1 MPLLLLSKGTA
12 ASKRSEEVV
21 RTPVLKKLAA
31 DQGRID
37 LDVTLSALKYKRVL
51 FLKLYFVY

>member
-1 MPLLLLSKGTA
+1 MTSPTHLLPNHALLLLSKGTA

-31 DQGRID
+31 DQEELIWM
-37 LDVTLSALKYKRVL
+37 
-51 FLKLYFVY
+51 